1 MYLKVNTKFQLALT
15 IATLWGIFSIW
26 AAQFWFADLSAI
38 IGWFL
43 AGFLILFIAV
53 VPGFINAFMVFSLM
67 MDKRPVRKHL
77 DSYPPITILI
87 AAYNEEAVIPD
98 TFESIAK
105 QNYPGT
111 LEVILI
117 DDGSKD
123 QTHAVCNQLISKYPW
138 LRCIQLE
145 TNQGKSEALNRAL
158 TLASHELIITL
169 DADSYLYKDA
179 LVRIVERFHSDP
191 ANTCAVAGT
200 IMVRNSRQNWITQS
214 QEWDYFQGI
223 ATVKRVQSLNQ
234 GTLVAQGAFSL
245 YKKSIVLELGGWPKT
260 VGEDIVLTWAM
271 LEKDYRVGYCEDAIA
286 FTIVPSTVSG
296 FVRQRQRW
304 ARGMIEAFKYH
315 PKVLF
320 RKRLSTFF
328 IWWDLLFP
336 AMDVA
341 FTFGFLPGLVLAM
354 FGYYWIVG
362 PMTLILLPM
371 ALLMNSLMYRI
382 EEKMFVEQHLHVR
395 RNTLGFFLYML
406 PYSCILQPAA
416 VWGYITEIFGTKKSW
431 GTK

>member
-1 MYLKVNTKFQLALT
+1 MYFKVNTKFQLAL
-15 IATLWGIFSIW
+15 IVAILWAGFSLW
-26 AAQFWFADLSAI
+26 ASQFWFTELSAV

-43 AGFLILFIAV
+43 AGFFILFIAI
-53 VPGFINAFMVFSLM
+53 VPGFINSFMIVSLM
-67 MDKRPVRKHL
+67 IDKRPPRKHL
-77 DSYPPITILI
+77 DSYPPISILI

-98 TFESIAK
+98 TFKSIAK
-105 QNYPGT
+105 QNYPGV

-123 QTHAVCNQLISKYPW
+123 QTHAVCNQLTSNYPW
-138 LRCIQLE
+138 LRCIQQE
-145 TNQGKSEALNRAL
+145 TNRGKSEALNRAL
-158 TLASHELIITL
+158 SLANHELVITL
-169 DADSYLYKDA
+169 DADSFLHKDA
-179 LVRIVERFHSDP
+179 LIRIVERFHSDP

-200 IMVRNSRQNWITQS
+200 IMVRNSRQNWIAQS

-245 YKKSIVLELGGWPKT
+245 YKKSVILELGGWPKT

-271 LEKDYRVGYCEDAIA
+271 LEKDYRVGYCEDAVA
-286 FTIVPSTVSG
+286 FTIVPSTISG
-296 FVRQRQRW
+296 FIRQRQRW

-320 RKRLSTFF
+320 RKRLTSFF

-354 FGYYWIVG
+354 FGQYWIVG
-362 PMTLILLPM
+362 PMTLTLLPL
-371 ALLMNSLMYRI
+371 ALIMNSVMYRI
-382 EEKMFVEQHLHVR
+382 EEKMFIEQHLRVR
-395 RNTLGFFLYML
+395 RNTLGFFLYIL

-416 VWGYITEIFGTKKSW
+416 VWGYITEIFGTKKTW

>member
-1 MYLKVNTKFQLALT
+1 
-15 IATLWGIFSIW
+15 
-26 AAQFWFADLSAI
+26 
-38 IGWFL
+38 
-43 AGFLILFIAV
+43 
-53 VPGFINAFMVFSLM
+53 

-105 QNYPGT
+105 QNYPGL

-138 LRCIQLE
+138 LRCIQQE

-245 YKKSIVLELGGWPKT
+245 YKKSVVLELGAWPKT

-286 FTIVPSTVSG
+286 FTIVPSTVKG
-296 FVRQRQRW
+296 FIRQRQRW

-354 FGYYWIVG
+354 FGHYWIVG

-371 ALLMNSLMYRI
+371 ALIMNSVMYGI
-382 EEKMFVEQHLHVR
+382 EEKMFAEQHLRVR

-406 PYSCILQPAA
+406 PYSCMLQPAA
-416 VWGYITEIFGTKKSW
+416 VWGYVTEIFGTKKSW

>member
-15 IATLWGIFSIW
+15 VATLWGIFSLW

-53 VPGFINAFMVFSLM
+53 VPGFINAFMVFSLL

-77 DSYPPITILI
+77 DTYPPITILI

-105 QNYPGT
+105 QNYPGL

-123 QTHAVCNQLISKYPW
+123 QTHAVCNQLTSKYPW
-138 LRCIQLE
+138 LRCIQQE

-158 TLASHELIITL
+158 TVASHELIITL

-191 ANTCAVAGT
+191 PNTCAVAGT

-245 YKKSIVLELGGWPKT
+245 YKKSVVLDVGGWPKT

-286 FTIVPSTVSG
+286 FTIVPSTVKG

-304 ARGMIEAFKYH
+304 ARGMIEAFK
-315 PKVLF
+315 
-320 RKRLSTFF
+320 LS
-328 IWWDLLFP
+328 
-336 AMDVA
+336 
-341 FTFGFLPGLVLAM
+341 
-354 FGYYWIVG
+354 
-362 PMTLILLPM
+362 LIH
-371 ALLMNSLMYRI
+371 I
-382 EEKMFVEQHLHVR
+382 
-395 RNTLGFFLYML
+395 
-406 PYSCILQPAA
+406 
-416 VWGYITEIFGTKKSW
+416 
-431 GTK
+431 

>member
-123 QTHAVCNQLISKYPW
+123 KTHSVCNQLTSKDSW
-138 LRCIQLE
+138 LRCSQQK

-296 FVRQRQRW
+296 FIRQRQRW

-341 FTFGFLPGLVLAM
+341 FTFGFLPGLILAM
-354 FGYYWIVG
+354 FGYFWIVG

-371 ALLMNSLMYRI
+371 ALLMNSVMYRI
-382 EEKMFVEQHLHVR
+382 EEKMFAEQHLRVR
-395 RNTLGFFLYML
+395 RNTLGFFLYIL

-416 VWGYITEIFGTKKSW
+416 VWGYITEIFGTKKTW

>member
-1 MYLKVNTKFQLALT
+1 MYVKVNTKFQLALT
-15 IATLWGIFSIW
+15 VATLWGIFSIW
-26 AAQFWFADLSAI
+26 AAQFWFADLSSI

-53 VPGFINAFMVFSLM
+53 IPGFINAFMVFSLL

-98 TFESIAK
+98 TFASIAK
-105 QNYPGT
+105 QNYPGL

-123 QTHAVCNQLISKYPW
+123 QTHAVCHQLTSTYPW
-138 LRCIQLE
+138 LRCIKQE

-245 YKKSIVLELGGWPKT
+245 YKKSVVLELGGWPKT

-271 LEKDYRVGYCEDAIA
+271 LEKDYRVGYCEDAIT
-286 FTIVPSTVSG
+286 FTIVPSTVKG

-315 PKVLF
+315 PKILLK
-320 RKRLSTFF
+320 KRLSSFF

-371 ALLMNSLMYRI
+371 ALIMNSVMYGI
-382 EEKMFVEQHLHVR
+382 EEKMFAEQHLRVR

-406 PYSCILQPAA
+406 PYSCLLQPAA
-416 VWGYITEIFGTKKSW
+416 VWGYVTEILGTKKSW

>member
-26 AAQFWFADLSAI
+26 AAQFWFADLSGI

-53 VPGFINAFMVFSLM
+53 VPGFINAFMVFSLL

-105 QNYPGT
+105 QNYPGV

-123 QTHAVCNQLISKYPW
+123 QTHAVCNQLTSKYPW
-138 LRCIQLE
+138 LRCIQQE

-245 YKKSIVLELGGWPKT
+245 YKKSVVLELGGWPKT

-296 FVRQRQRW
+296 FIRQRQRW
-304 ARGMIEAFKYH
+304 ARGMIEAFKIH
-315 PKVLF
+315 PKILLK
-320 RKRLSTFF
+320 RRLSSFF
-328 IWWDLLFP
+328 IWWDLFFP

-371 ALLMNSLMYRI
+371 ALIMNSVMYRI
-382 EEKMFVEQHLHVR
+382 EERMFTEQQLRVR

-406 PYSCILQPAA
+406 PYSCLLQPAA
-416 VWGYITEIFGTKKSW
+416 VWGYITEIFGTKKTW

>member
-15 IATLWGIFSIW
+15 FATLWGIFSLW
-26 AAQFWFADLSAI
+26 AAQFWFADLSNI

-43 AGFLILFIAV
+43 AGFFILFIAV
-53 VPGFINAFMVFSLM
+53 VPGFINAFMVISLL

-87 AAYNEEAVIPD
+87 AAYNEEAVITD

-105 QNYPGT
+105 QNYPGL

-123 QTHAVCNQLISKYPW
+123 QTHAVCNQLTSKYPW
-138 LRCIQLE
+138 LRCIQQE
-145 TNQGKSEALNRAL
+145 VNQGKSEALNRAL

-245 YKKSIVLELGGWPKT
+245 YKKSVVLELGAWPKT

-286 FTIVPSTVSG
+286 FTIVPSTVKG
-296 FVRQRQRW
+296 FIRQRQRW

-354 FGYYWIVG
+354 FGHYWIVG

-371 ALLMNSLMYRI
+371 ALIMNSVMYGI
-382 EEKMFVEQHLHVR
+382 EEKMFAEQHLRVR

-406 PYSCILQPAA
+406 PYSCMLQPAA
-416 VWGYITEIFGTKKSW
+416 VWGYVTEIFGTKKSW

>member
-105 QNYPGT
+105 QNYPGA

-296 FVRQRQRW
+296 FIRQRQRW

-341 FTFGFLPGLVLAM
+341 FTFGFLPGLILAM
-354 FGYYWIVG
+354 FGYFWIVG

>member
-15 IATLWGIFSIW
+15 FATLWGIFSLW
-26 AAQFWFADLSAI
+26 AAQFWFADLSNI

-43 AGFLILFIAV
+43 AGFFILFIAV
-53 VPGFINAFMVFSLM
+53 VPGFINAFMVISLL

-87 AAYNEEAVIPD
+87 AAYNEEAVITD

-105 QNYPGT
+105 QNYPGL

-123 QTHAVCNQLISKYPW
+123 QTHAVCNQLTSKYSW
-138 LRCIQLE
+138 LRCIQQE
-145 TNQGKSEALNRAL
+145 VNQGKSEALNRAL

-245 YKKSIVLELGGWPKT
+245 YKKSVVLELGAWPKT

-286 FTIVPSTVSG
+286 FTIVPSTVKG
-296 FVRQRQRW
+296 FIRQRQRW

-354 FGYYWIVG
+354 FGHYWIVG

-371 ALLMNSLMYRI
+371 ALIMNSVMYGI
-382 EEKMFVEQHLHVR
+382 EEKMFAEQHLRVR

-406 PYSCILQPAA
+406 PYSCMLQPAA
-416 VWGYITEIFGTKKSW
+416 VWGYVTEIFGTKKSW

>member
-15 IATLWGIFSIW
+15 VATLWGIFSIW
-26 AAQFWFADLSAI
+26 AAQFWFADLSSI

-53 VPGFINAFMVFSLM
+53 VPGFINAFMVFSLL

-98 TFESIAK
+98 TFASIAK
-105 QNYPGT
+105 QNYPGL

-123 QTHAVCNQLISKYPW
+123 QTHAVCNQLTSKYPW
-138 LRCIQLE
+138 LRCIQQAS
-145 TNQGKSEALNRAL
+145 NQGKSEALNRAL

-223 ATVKRVQSLNQ
+223 ATVKRV
-234 GTLVAQGAFSL
+234 
-245 YKKSIVLELGGWPKT
+245 
-260 VGEDIVLTWAM
+260 
-271 LEKDYRVGYCEDAIA
+271 
-286 FTIVPSTVSG
+286 
-296 FVRQRQRW
+296 
-304 ARGMIEAFKYH
+304 
-315 PKVLF
+315 
-320 RKRLSTFF
+320 
-328 IWWDLLFP
+328 
-336 AMDVA
+336 
-341 FTFGFLPGLVLAM
+341 
-354 FGYYWIVG
+354 
-362 PMTLILLPM
+362 
-371 ALLMNSLMYRI
+371 
-382 EEKMFVEQHLHVR
+382 
-395 RNTLGFFLYML
+395 
-406 PYSCILQPAA
+406 
-416 VWGYITEIFGTKKSW
+416 
-431 GTK
+431 

>member
-15 IATLWGIFSIW
+15 FAILWSIFSIW
-26 AAQFWFADLSAI
+26 ASQFWYQDLSAV
-38 IGWFL
+38 IGGFL
-43 AGFLILFIAV
+43 AGFLILFIAI
-53 VPGFINAFMVFSLM
+53 VPGFINAFMIFSLF

-77 DSYPPITILI
+77 DTYPPISILI
-87 AAYNEEAVIPD
+87 AAYNEESVIAD
-98 TFESIAK
+98 TLESIAK
-105 QNYPGT
+105 QNYPGG
-111 LEVILI
+111 LEVIFI

-123 QTHAVCNQLISKYPW
+123 QTHAVCNQLTSNYPW
-138 LRCIQLE
+138 LKCIQQE
-145 TNQGKSEALNRAL
+145 NNQGKSEALNRAL

-179 LVRIVERFHSDP
+179 LVRIVERLQSDP

-245 YKKSIVLELGGWPKT
+245 YKKSVVFELGGWPKT

-271 LEKDYRVGYCEDAIA
+271 LEKDYRVGYCEDAVA
-286 FTIVPSTVSG
+286 FTIVPSTVAG
-296 FVRQRQRW
+296 FIRQRQRW

-341 FTFGFLPGLVLAM
+341 FTFGFLPGLVLAL
-354 FGYYWIVG
+354 FGHYWIVG
-362 PMTLILLPM
+362 PMTLTLLPL
-371 ALLMNSLMYRI
+371 ALIMNSVMYGI
-382 EEKMFVEQHLHVR
+382 EEKMFAEQHLRVR

-406 PYSCILQPAA
+406 PYSCVLQPAA

>member
-105 QNYPGT
+105 QNYPGA

-245 YKKSIVLELGGWPKT
+245 YKKSVVLELGGWPKT

-296 FVRQRQRW
+296 FIRQRQRW

-354 FGYYWIVG
+354 FGYFWIVG

>member
-15 IATLWGIFSIW
+15 VATLWGIFSLW
-26 AAQFWFADLSAI
+26 AAQFWFADLSAM

-53 VPGFINAFMVFSLM
+53 IPGFINAFMVFSLL

-98 TFESIAK
+98 TFASIAK
-105 QNYPGT
+105 QNYPGL

-123 QTHAVCNQLISKYPW
+123 QTHAVCNQLTSKYPW
-138 LRCIQLE
+138 LRCIQQE
-145 TNQGKSEALNRAL
+145 INQGKSEALNRAL

-286 FTIVPSTVSG
+286 FTIVPSTVKG
-296 FVRQRQRW
+296 FIRQRQRW

-341 FTFGFLPGLVLAM
+341 FTFGFLPGLVLAL
-354 FGYYWIVG
+354 FGHYWIAG

-371 ALLMNSLMYRI
+371 ALIMNSVMYGI
-382 EEKMFVEQHLHVR
+382 EEKMFAEQHLRVR

-406 PYSCILQPAA
+406 PYSCLLQPAA

>member
-15 IATLWGIFSIW
+15 FAILWSIFSIW
-26 AAQFWFADLSAI
+26 ASQFWYHDLSTV
-38 IGWFL
+38 IGGFL
-43 AGFLILFIAV
+43 AGFLILFIAI
-53 VPGFINAFMVFSLM
+53 VPGFINAFMIFSLF
-67 MDKRPVRKHL
+67 MDKRPLRKHL
-77 DSYPPITILI
+77 DTYPPISILI
-87 AAYNEEAVIPD
+87 AAYNEEAVIAN
-98 TFESIAK
+98 TLESIAK
-105 QNYPGT
+105 QNYPGV
-111 LEVILI
+111 LEVIFV

-123 QTHAVCNQLISKYPW
+123 ETHAVCHQLTSTYPW
-138 LRCIQLE
+138 LRCIKQE

-169 DADSYLYKDA
+169 DGDSHLYKDA
-179 LVRIVERFHSDP
+179 LVRIVERFLSDP
-191 ANTCAVAGT
+191 PNTCAVAGT
-200 IMVRNSRQNWITQS
+200 VMVRNSRENWISKS

-245 YKKSIVLELGGWPKT
+245 YKKSVILEVGGWPKT

-271 LEKDYRVGYCEDAIA
+271 LEKDYRVGYSEDAIA
-286 FTIVPSTVSG
+286 FTIVPSTISG

-341 FTFGFLPGLVLAM
+341 FTFGFLPGLVLAL
-354 FGYYWIVG
+354 FGHYWIVG
-362 PMTLILLPM
+362 PMTLTLLPL
-371 ALLMNSLMYRI
+371 ALIMNSVMYRI
-382 EEKMFVEQHLHVR
+382 EEQMFTEQHLHVR
-395 RNTLGFFLYML
+395 RNSLGFFIYML
-406 PYSCILQPAA
+406 PYSCVLQPAA
-416 VWGYITEIFGTKKSW
+416 VLGYITEIFGTKKSW